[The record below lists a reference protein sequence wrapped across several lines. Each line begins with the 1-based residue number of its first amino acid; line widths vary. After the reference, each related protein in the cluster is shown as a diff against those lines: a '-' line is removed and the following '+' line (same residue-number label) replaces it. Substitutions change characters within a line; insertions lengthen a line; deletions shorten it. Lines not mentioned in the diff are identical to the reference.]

1 MLSKETTPEK
11 AHLKIPFVK
20 TEIYWEKKRKRTKL
34 RLFLDKNYSHS
45 VHVVIFY
52 FILK

>member
-20 TEIYWEKKRKRTKL
+20 TEIYWGKKK
-34 RLFLDKNYSHS
+34 KNQTEIVS
-45 VHVVIFY
+45 
-52 FILK
+52 